1 MEETVTLEST
11 AGLSTVEARERAKK
25 FGPNTIREQAAPY
38 WRVLLPK
45 FWAPVPWLL
54 EAAIVLQIGMGAYI
68 EAAVVGA
75 LLVFNAVL
83 GIVQEHRAG
92 VALAALKQRLEPN
105 ALVCRDGQW
114 TRLPAV
120 DLVPGDA
127 VQLALGGVV
136 PADVR
141 VTRGSVMVD
150 QSMLTGESV
159 PVEVQ
164 LGGIVHAG
172 SLVRSGRASAM
183 VTATGARTYFGRT
196 VELVRIAHAPS
207 SEQHAV
213 LAAVK
218 GLGLVNGIV
227 ALVSVGYAYLLG
239 FPGAELMRLALT
251 ALLATVPVAL
261 PATFTLTAALSALA
275 LSRRGALL
283 TRLSAVHEAAAM
295 DVLCSD
301 KTGTL
306 TQNALEVEETSPMPG
321 FDRERLLFLAA
332 MASSRTGDD
341 PLDAAVQ
348 RAAASLIPA
357 RYDREPTRFV
367 PFDPETKISEAYLSD
382 DGHEPMR
389 VVKGAL
395 QAIEQIADVAPGAR
409 AKSDE
414 LANQG
419 HRIIAVAVGAPG
431 SSMQLAGLIALSDPP
446 RADSAQLIGALKGL
460 GVRTVMVTGDSA
472 ATASVIAGKVG
483 LRPTPYPAAAS
494 YHHADLQQFDVYAR
508 VLPED
513 KYRLVEELQHSGH
526 VVGMCGDGAN
536 DAPALS
542 QAQVGIAVSS
552 ATDAAKAAA
561 AIVLTEPGLA
571 GILSTVHEGRSA
583 FRRLQIYA
591 LNMLVK
597 KIEVVLL
604 LAYGLVVVHRALLTP
619 MMMVLLLVTN
629 DFLTMSLTT
638 DRARPAPAPSVWH
651 MRRIVTAATIF
662 GSCKLLFS
670 GGIVAAGALYGR
682 FPIRELQSLSFLAI
696 AFGNQAVLYVLRE
709 RGHLW
714 HSRPGR
720 WLLLSSAIDV
730 TIVSGLVLSG
740 TLMARLPWSLVG
752 AVAMT
757 AIGFALLLDQ
767 LKIPVEAALRLR

>member
-1 MEETVTLEST
+1 MEETLTPEST
-11 AGLSTVEARERAKK
+11 TGLSTTEARERANE
-25 FGPNTIREQAAPY
+25 FGPNTIHEQPTPY

-54 EAAIVLQIGMGAYI
+54 EVSIVLQIGVGAYV

-92 VALAALKQRLEPN
+92 VALAALKQRLEPT

-114 TRLPAV
+114 TRVSAA

-141 VTRGSVMVD
+141 VTKGAVMAD

-159 PVEVQ
+159 PVEVP
-164 LGGIVHAG
+164 LGGTVYAG
-172 SLVRSGRASAM
+172 SLVRRGQATGV

-218 GLGLVNGIV
+218 GLGLVNGII

-239 FPGAELMRLALT
+239 FPGAELIRLALT

-261 PATFTLTAALSALA
+261 PATFTLSAALSALA

-306 TQNALEVEETSPMPG
+306 TQNALEVAEISPMPG
-321 FDRERLLFLAA
+321 FDRERLLCLAA
-332 MASSRTGDD
+332 MASSRSGDD

-348 RAAASLIPA
+348 LAAASLIAERP
-357 RYDREPTRFV
+357 DQEPTRFV
-367 PFDPETKISEAYLSD
+367 PFDPETKIAEAYLSH

-395 QAIEQIADVAPGAR
+395 QAVEQIADVAPGAR

-414 LANQG
+414 LAHQG
-419 HRIIAVAVGAPG
+419 HRIIAVAVGAMG
-431 SSMQLAGLIALSDPP
+431 SSMHLAGLIALSDPP
-446 RADSAQLIGALKGL
+446 RTDSAELIGALKRL
-460 GVRTVMVTGDSA
+460 GVRTIMVTGDSA
-472 ATASVIAGKVG
+472 ATASAIAGKVG
-483 LRPTPYPAAAS
+483 LRSTPYPAAAS
-494 YHHADLQQFDVYAR
+494 YHHTDLQQFDVYAR
-508 VLPED
+508 VLPEE
-513 KYRLVEELQHSGH
+513 KYRLVAELQDSGH

-561 AIVLTEPGLA
+561 AVVLTEPGLA
-571 GILSTVHEGRSA
+571 GILSTIQEGRSA
-583 FRRLQIYA
+583 FRRLLAYA

-604 LAYGLVVVHRALLTP
+604 LAYGLVAVHRALLTP

-638 DRARPAPAPSVWH
+638 DRARPAPAPSIWH

-670 GGIVAAGALYGR
+670 GIIVTAGVLYIR
-682 FPIRELQSLSFLAI
+682 LPISELQSLSFLAI

-714 HSRPGR
+714 HSLPSR
-720 WLLLSSAIDV
+720 WLLLSSVIDI
-730 TIVSGLVLSG
+730 TIVSVLVLSG
-740 TLMARLPWSLVG
+740 TLMAALPLSLVG
-752 AVAMT
+752 AVTMT

-767 LKIPVEAALRLR
+767 LKIPVEAVLRLG

>member
-1 MEETVTLEST
+1 MGETEALISA
-11 AGLSTVEARERAKK
+11 AGLSTAEARQRAKE
-25 FGPNTIREQAAPY
+25 FGPNAIREQTIPY

-54 EAAIVLQIGMGAYI
+54 EAAVVLQIGMGAYV

-75 LLVFNAVL
+75 LLVFNALL
-83 GIVQEHRAG
+83 GIVQEQRAG
-92 VALAALKQRLEPN
+92 VALAALKQRLEPT

-114 TRLPAV
+114 TRVPAA

-141 VTRGSVMVD
+141 VTMGSVMVD

-159 PVEVQ
+159 PVEAPP
-164 LGGIVHAG
+164 GGTVYAG
-172 SLVRSGRASAM
+172 SLVRSGRASGT
-183 VTATGARTYFGRT
+183 VTATGTRTYFGRT
-196 VELVRIAHAPS
+196 VELVQIAHAPS

-218 GLGLVNGIV
+218 GLGLVNGII
-227 ALVSVGYAYLLG
+227 ALVSVGYAYFLG
-239 FPGAELMRLALT
+239 FQGAELIRLALT
-251 ALLATVPVAL
+251 ALLATIPVAL
-261 PATFTLTAALSALA
+261 PATFTLSAAVSALA

-306 TQNALEVEETSPMPG
+306 TQNVLEVQEISSMPG
-321 FDRERLLFLAA
+321 FDRERVLLLAA
-332 MASSRTGDD
+332 MASSHTGDD

-348 RAAASLIPA
+348 QAAASLIPE
-357 RYDREPTRFV
+357 RHDEKPTRFV
-367 PFDPETKISEAYLSD
+367 PFDPETKISEAYLSH
-382 DGHEPMR
+382 DGHEPLR
-389 VVKGAL
+389 VLKGAL
-395 QAIEQIADVAPGAR
+395 QAIEQIAEVAPSAR

-414 LANQG
+414 LAHQG

-431 SSMQLAGLIALSDPP
+431 GSMHLAGLIALSDPP
-446 RADSAQLIGALKGL
+446 RTDSAQLIGALKGL
-460 GVRTVMVTGDSA
+460 GVRTVMVTGDSS
-472 ATASVIAGKVG
+472 ATASAIAGKVG
-483 LRPTPYPAAAS
+483 LRPTPYPATAS
-494 YHHADLQQFDVYAR
+494 HKHADLQQFDVYAR

-536 DAPALS
+536 DAPALR
-542 QAQVGIAVSS
+542 QAQIGIAVSS

-561 AIVLTEPGLA
+561 AVVLTEPGLA
-571 GILSTVHEGRSA
+571 GILSTVREGRTA
-583 FRRLQIYA
+583 FRRLLTYA

-638 DRARPAPAPSVWH
+638 DRATPAPAPSVWR

-670 GGIVAAGALYGR
+670 SSIVAAGALYSRLPTG
-682 FPIRELQSLSFLAI
+682 ELQSLSFLAI
-696 AFGNQAVLYVLRE
+696 AFGNQATLYVLRE
-709 RGHLW
+709 RGHFW
-714 HSRPGR
+714 HSLPGR
-720 WLLLSSAIDV
+720 WLLLSSAIDI
-730 TIVSGLVLSG
+730 TIVSVLVLSG
-740 TLMARLPWSLVG
+740 TLMAALPLSLVA

-757 AIGFALLLDQ
+757 AIGFALILDQ
-767 LKIPVEAALRLR
+767 LKIPVEAALRLG